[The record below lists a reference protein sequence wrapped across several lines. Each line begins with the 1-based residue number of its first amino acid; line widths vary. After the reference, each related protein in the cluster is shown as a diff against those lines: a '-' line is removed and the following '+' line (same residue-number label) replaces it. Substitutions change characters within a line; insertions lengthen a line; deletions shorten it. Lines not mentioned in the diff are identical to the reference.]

1 MKNEMSNNIFLSG
14 SKIADVGSKIN
25 VLSLFDGISCGQVA
39 LERAGM
45 DVNKYFASE
54 IDKHAIKV
62 TQSNYPTTIQIG
74 DVTKVKGTDLP
85 NIDLLMGGSPCQ
97 GFSFSGKQLNFD
109 DPRSKLFFEFVRL
122 IEEVKPKYW
131 LLENVVMKQE
141 YQDVISQ
148 HLGVEP
154 VKYNSSLTSAQ
165 NRVRLYWANFDIT
178 EPTDQGIKLEDV
190 LEHTEMIGPSA
201 IRGRRLNKA
210 TILGR
215 RLDKRGKRQDY
226 DKTVPITQCLEVR
239 ATNRDKSNCLTTVA
253 KDTVLTT
260 MEIGRHPD
268 AFNKKLPYR
277 NYTKIE
283 RCRLMNLPD
292 NYCDEVSLNQTVKAT
307 GNGWEVGMI
316 THIFKSMSKKK
327 AREEKN
333 IITTDM
339 HEPSI
344 KTGT

>member
-1 MKNEMSNNIFLSG
+1 MKNERSNNIFLSEG
-14 SKIADVGSKIN
+14 IN

-39 LERAGM
+39 LNNAGVK
-45 DVNKYFASE
+45 VNNYFASE

-62 TQSNYPTTIQIG
+62 TQSNYPNTKQIG
-74 DVTKVKGTDLP
+74 DVAKVKANDLP

-97 GFSFSGKQLNFD
+97 GFSFSGKQLNFE

-122 IEEVKPKYW
+122 IKEVKPKYW

-141 YQDVISQ
+141 YQDVISK

-154 VKYNSSLTSAQ
+154 VKLNSSLTSAQ

-178 EPTDQGIKLEDV
+178 EPTDRGIKLEDI
-190 LEHTEMIGPSA
+190 LEDTEMIGPSA
-201 IRGRRLNKA
+201 IRDRRLNKA
-210 TILGR
+210 SILGR
-215 RLDKRGKRQDY
+215 RLDERGKRQDY

-239 ATNRDKSNCLTTVA
+239 ASNRDKSNCLTTVA

-260 MEIGRHPD
+260 MEVGRHPD
-268 AFNKKLPYR
+268 AFNRKLPFR

-292 NYCDEVSLNQTVKAT
+292 NYCDEISDNQAVKAT

-316 THIFKSMSKKK
+316 THIFNQMAALADKE
-327 AREEKN
+327 RGEEKKHYYGLYAR
-333 IITTDM
+333 TLF
-339 HEPSI
+339 
-344 KTGT
+344 

>member
-1 MKNEMSNNIFLSG
+1 MKNERSNNIFLSEG
-14 SKIADVGSKIN
+14 IN

-39 LERAGM
+39 LNNAGIK
-45 DVNKYFASE
+45 VNNYFASE

-62 TQSNYPTTIQIG
+62 TQSNYPNTKQIG
-74 DVTKVKGTDLP
+74 DVTKVNGIDLP
-85 NIDLLMGGSPCQ
+85 KIDLLMGGSPCQ
-97 GFSFSGKQLNFD
+97 GFSFSGKQLNFE

-122 IEEVKPKYW
+122 IKEVKPKYW

-154 VKYNSSLTSAQ
+154 VKLNSSLTSAQ
-165 NRVRLYWANFDIT
+165 NRVRLYWANFEIT
-178 EPTDQGIKLEDV
+178 EPADQGIKLEDV
-190 LEHTEMIGPSA
+190 LEDTEMIGPSA

-215 RLDKRGKRQDY
+215 RLDERGKRQDY

-239 ATNRDKSNCLTTVA
+239 ASNRDKSNCLTTVA

-260 MEIGRHPD
+260 MEVGRHPD
-268 AFNKKLPYR
+268 AFNRKLPFR

-292 NYCDEVSLNQTVKAT
+292 NYCDVISDNQTVKVT

-316 THIFKSMSKKK
+316 THIFNQMADQADKE
-327 AREEKN
+327 RGEEKN
-333 IITTDM
+333 IITDYM